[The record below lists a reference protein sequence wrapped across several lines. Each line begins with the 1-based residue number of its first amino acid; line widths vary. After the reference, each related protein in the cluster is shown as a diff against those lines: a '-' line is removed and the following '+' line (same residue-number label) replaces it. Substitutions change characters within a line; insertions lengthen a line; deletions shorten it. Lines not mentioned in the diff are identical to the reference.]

1 MPRESQE
8 LDFDQALGKLQGWL
22 GRRVRVAF
30 DNAAGPEGFV
40 FLRGRLKAGADIDA
54 PLSEPLADD
63 WSFEFGFEEYP
74 DAEFA
79 VHRGFFRG
87 ADWDGEELAI
97 GVGENVWVRV
107 RPVA

>member
-1 MPRESQE
+1 MPGESQE

-54 PLSEPLADD
+54 PLSEPLAD
-63 WSFEFGFEEYP
+63 
-74 DAEFA
+74 
-79 VHRGFFRG
+79 
-87 ADWDGEELAI
+87 I
-97 GVGENVWVRV
+97 GPSSSASRSTRTRSSPFTAASSEARTGTERS
-107 RPVA
+107 